1 MTDPKDMNWGE
12 IVEDAQR
19 VHMLRL
25 QNEQNDLLREMSA
38 KASPTP
44 TPAYR
49 EPTQKEL
56 KEYWEKKYGF
66 KKEDNPV
73 EWERLQALQRE
84 ELEKERLHK
93 LRLAEIGANEEA
105 RRLDVLSRR
114 AKRKPW
120 LIAGAVLVG
129 LWFFGNLLF

>member
-1 MTDPKDMNWGE
+1 MTDPKDIDWNE
-12 IVEDAQR
+12 VVEDAQR
-19 VHMLRL
+19 LDMLRL
-25 QNEQNDLLREMSA
+25 QNEQTNILRNISSA
-38 KASPTP
+38 TTS

-84 ELEKERLHK
+84 ELEKERQHK
-93 LRLAEIGANEEA
+93 LRVADIGAQDEA